1 MRRWQHPRYFRKGHP
16 QRIDTR
22 NSKSCEA
29 RDCPFSED
37 CLRGRKFLPQSVCVS
52 SLFFPLC
59 AEAPNLLLQQMAAV
73 EPMKLEEAEAES
85 NMVQVGGLKPSN
97 S

>member
-1 MRRWQHPRYFRKGHP
+1 
-16 QRIDTR
+16 
-22 NSKSCEA
+22 
-29 RDCPFSED
+29 
-37 CLRGRKFLPQSVCVS
+37 
-52 SLFFPLC
+52 
-59 AEAPNLLLQQMAAV
+59 MAAV